1 MKKIGI
7 IGLGNLLRQDDGIG
21 INLIEKLIRKKN
33 SFAKNIEFIDGGIG
47 GISLVHLFAK
57 FDIVLL
63 IDAIDFN
70 GKPGDF
76 KFFKIDDKVYSD
88 KNTNFTTHEVN
99 ILNVLKISEKID
111 EKPEVYMFGIQPK
124 ETDFKNKLTK
134 ELENK
139 IELILSK
146 LEEKI
151 KTFL

>member
-7 IGLGNLLRQDDGIG
+7 IGLGNPLRQDDGIG
-21 INLIEKLIRKKN
+21 INLIEKLNKKKN
-33 SFAKNIEFIDGGIG
+33 SFAQNIEFIDGGTG

-70 GKPGDF
+70 GKPGDI
-76 KFFKIDDKVYSD
+76 KFFKLDDKVYSD
-88 KNTNFTTHEVN
+88 KNINFTTHEEN
-99 ILNVLKISEKID
+99 ILNVLKLSEKID

-124 ETDFKNKLTK
+124 KIGFKNKLTK
-134 ELENK
+134 KLEIK
-139 IELILSK
+139 IDLILSK

>member
-7 IGLGNLLRQDDGIG
+7 IGLGNPLRQDDGIG
-21 INLIEKLIRKKN
+21 INLIEKLIKKKN
-33 SFAKNIEFIDGGIG
+33 NYAKNIEFIDGGTG

-76 KFFKIDDKVYSD
+76 KFFKIDDKIYSD
-88 KNTNFTTHEVN
+88 KNINFTTHEEN
-99 ILNVLKISEKID
+99 ILNVLKISEKIN

-124 ETDFKNKLTK
+124 KIDFKNKLTK
-134 ELENK
+134 ELEIK
-139 IELILSK
+139 IDLILSK

>member
-7 IGLGNLLRQDDGIG
+7 IGLGNPLRQDDGIG
-21 INLIEKLIRKKN
+21 IKLIEKLVKKKN
-33 SFAKNIEFIDGGIG
+33 RFSQNIEFIDGGTG
-47 GISLVHLFAK
+47 GISLIHLFAK

-70 GKPGDF
+70 AKPGDF

-88 KNTNFTTHEVN
+88 KNINFTTHEEN
-99 ILNVLKISEKID
+99 ILNVLKIFEKIY
-111 EKPEVYMFGIQPK
+111 EKPELYMFGIQPK
-124 ETDFKNKLTK
+124 KIDFKNKLTK
-134 ELENK
+134 ELDNK
-139 IELILSK
+139 IELILSS

>member
-7 IGLGNLLRQDDGIG
+7 IGLGNPLRQDDSIG
-21 INLIEKLIRKKN
+21 INLIEKLVKKKN
-33 SFAKNIEFIDGGIG
+33 SFAKNIEFIDGGTG
-47 GISLVHLFAK
+47 GISLIHLFAK

-70 GKPGDF
+70 AKPGDI
-76 KFFKIDDKVYSD
+76 KFFKIDDKIYSD
-88 KNTNFTTHEVN
+88 KNINFTTHEEN

-124 ETDFKNKLTK
+124 ETDFENKLTK